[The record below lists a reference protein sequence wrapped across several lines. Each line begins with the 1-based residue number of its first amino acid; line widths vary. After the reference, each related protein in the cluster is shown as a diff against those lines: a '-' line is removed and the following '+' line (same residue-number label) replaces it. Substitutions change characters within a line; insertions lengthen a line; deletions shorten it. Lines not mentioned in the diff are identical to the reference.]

1 MMQFSKMHGLGNDF
15 MVVDAVTQNVF
26 FSPELIR
33 RLADRHLGVGFDQLL
48 VVEPPY
54 DPELDFHY
62 RIFNA
67 DGSEVAQ
74 CGNGAR
80 CFARFVRLKGLTNK
94 RDIRVSTAN
103 GRMVLTVTD
112 DDLVRVNMGEPNFE
126 PSAVPFRANKA
137 EKTYIMRA
145 AEQTIL
151 CGVVSM
157 GNPHCVI
164 QVDDVDTAAV
174 ETLGPVLESHERFPE
189 RANIGFMQVVKRE
202 HIRLRVY
209 ERGAGETQAC
219 GSGACAAVAVAC
231 SWRNSACAA
240 PSPAASSARRRRSF
254 SRSRASDCAASPAV
268 SERRLSWSRS
278 SREVASSVATCV
290 SSACSRDRALS

>member
-1 MMQFSKMHGLGNDF
+1 MQFSKMHGLGNDF

-26 FSPELIR
+26 FSPDLIR
-33 RLADRHLGVGFDQLL
+33 RLADRYTGVGFDQLL
-48 VVEPPY
+48 VIEPPY

-94 RDIRVSTAN
+94 RDICVSTHT
-103 GRMVLTVTD
+103 GRMVLSITD

-126 PSAVPFRANKA
+126 PQQVPFRAAKA
-137 EKTYIMRA
+137 EKTYIMRS
-145 AEQTIL
+145 AEHTVL

-164 QVDDVDTAAV
+164 QVDDVETAKV
-174 ETLGPVLESHERFPE
+174 DVLGPLLERHERFPE
-189 RANIGFMQVVKRE
+189 RANIGFMQVVSRE
-202 HIRLRVY
+202 HIRLRVF
-209 ERGAGETQAC
+209 ERGVGETLAC
-219 GSGACAAVAVAC
+219 GSGACAAVAVGIQQALL
-231 SWRNSACAA
+231 
-240 PSPAASSARRRRSF
+240 SPQVRVELPRGHLDILWEGPGKPLF
-254 SRSRASDCAASPAV
+254 LTGPATHV
-268 SERRLSWSRS
+268 YDGFIHL
-278 SREVASSVATCV
+278 
-290 SSACSRDRALS
+290 

>member
-1 MMQFSKMHGLGNDF
+1 
-15 MVVDAVTQNVF
+15 
-26 FSPELIR
+26 
-33 RLADRHLGVGFDQLL
+33 
-48 VVEPPY
+48 
-54 DPELDFHY
+54 
-62 RIFNA
+62 
-67 DGSEVAQ
+67 
-74 CGNGAR
+74 
-80 CFARFVRLKGLTNK
+80 
-94 RDIRVSTAN
+94 
-103 GRMVLTVTD
+103 MVLTVTD

-209 ERGAGETQAC
+209 ERGQEKPAC
-219 GSGACAAVAVAC
+219 GSGACAAVAVVGIQQGLLA
-231 SWRNSACAA
+231 
-240 PSPAASSARRRRSF
+240 
-254 SRSRASDCAASPAV
+254 
-268 SERRLSWSRS
+268 E
-278 SREVASSVATCV
+278 EVARGTPGGRLDIVRKVRVT
-290 SSACSRDRALS
+290 RYI

>member
-1 MMQFSKMHGLGNDF
+1 M
-15 MVVDAVTQNVF
+15 
-26 FSPELIR
+26 
-33 RLADRHLGVGFDQLL
+33 

-54 DPELDFHY
+54 DPDLDFHY

-67 DGSEVAQ
+67 DGSEVSQ

-103 GRMVLTVTD
+103 GRMVLSVTE

-126 PSAVPFRANKA
+126 PSQPFRANKA

-145 AEQTIL
+145 AEQTVL

-164 QVDDVDTAAV
+164 RVDDVDTAAV
-174 ETLGPVLESHERFPE
+174 ETLGPVMESHERFPE
-189 RANIGFMQVVKRE
+189 RANIGFMQVVGRS

-209 ERGAGETQAC
+209 ERGAGKPGPAAAAPAPRWRW
-219 GSGACAAVAVAC
+219 GSSRGCWRKRYAWNYPAVVLISPERPGPAAVY
-231 SWRNSACAA
+231 
-240 PSPAASSARRRRSF
+240 
-254 SRSRASDCAASPAV
+254 
-268 SERRLSWSRS
+268 
-278 SREVASSVATCV
+278 
-290 SSACSRDRALS
+290 DRPGGPCL

>member
-1 MMQFSKMHGLGNDF
+1 MTHSLEPNMQFSKMHGLGNDF
-15 MVVDAVTQNVF
+15 MVVDAVTQNVY

-48 VVEPPY
+48 IVEPPY
-54 DPELDFHY
+54 DPDLDFHY

-94 RDIRVSTAN
+94 SEIRVSTQT
-103 GRMVLTVTD
+103 GRMVLSITPDEQVC
-112 DDLVRVNMGEPNFE
+112 VNMGEPNFE
-126 PSAVPFRANKA
+126 PQQVPFRANKA
-137 EKTYIMRA
+137 ESLYLMRA
-145 AEQTIL
+145 AEQTVM

-157 GNPHCVI
+157 GNPHCVL
-164 QVDDVDTAAV
+164 QVDSTKTARV

-189 RANIGFMQVVKRE
+189 RVNVGFMEVVSRE

-219 GSGACAAVAVAC
+219 GSGACAAVAVGVQQTLLAEKVRVDLPGG
-231 SWRNSACAA
+231 SLHIAWKG
-240 PSPAASSARRRRSF
+240 PGHPLYMTGPATHVYDGF
-254 SRSRASDCAASPAV
+254 IH
-268 SERRLSWSRS
+268 L
-278 SREVASSVATCV
+278 
-290 SSACSRDRALS
+290 

>member
-1 MMQFSKMHGLGNDF
+1 MQFSKMHGLGNDF

-26 FSPELIR
+26 FTGADSSPR
-33 RLADRHLGVGFDQLL
+33 RIGTGVGFDQLL

-137 EKTYIMRA
+137 EKDLY
-145 AEQTIL
+145 
-151 CGVVSM
+151 
-157 GNPHCVI
+157 
-164 QVDDVDTAAV
+164 
-174 ETLGPVLESHERFPE
+174 
-189 RANIGFMQVVKRE
+189 
-202 HIRLRVY
+202 Y
-209 ERGAGETQAC
+209 
-219 GSGACAAVAVAC
+219 
-231 SWRNSACAA
+231 
-240 PSPAASSARRRRSF
+240 ARRR
-254 SRSRASDCAASPAV
+254 ADNLM
-268 SERRLSWSRS
+268 RRG
-278 SREVASSVATCV
+278 VDGK
-290 SSACSRDRALS
+290 SALRDSGR

>member
-1 MMQFSKMHGLGNDF
+1 MQFSKMHGLGNDF

-33 RLADRHLGVGFDQLL
+33 RLADRHLGIGFDQLL

-164 QVDDVDTAAV
+164 PMREISKPLVCKIGNFSEMA
-174 ETLGPVLESHERFPE
+174 RYFPE
-189 RANIGFMQVVKRE
+189 RVNTEIM
-202 HIRLRVY
+202 RVDDENQISIETY
-209 ERGAGETQAC
+209 ERGAGYTMAT
-219 GSGACAAVAVAC
+219 GTGACAAAAVAYKLGMTGNKVVVHMPGGDLQVEIDED
-231 SWRNSACAA
+231 WQAYMTGDVFYVAKVTL
-240 PSPAASSARRRRSF
+240 SSEFA
-254 SRSRASDCAASPAV
+254 
-268 SERRLSWSRS
+268 EKL
-278 SREVASSVATCV
+278 
-290 SSACSRDRALS
+290 RAL

>member
-1 MMQFSKMHGLGNDF
+1 MS
-15 MVVDAVTQNVF
+15 F

-137 EKTYIMRA
+137 EKDLY
-145 AEQTIL
+145 
-151 CGVVSM
+151 
-157 GNPHCVI
+157 
-164 QVDDVDTAAV
+164 
-174 ETLGPVLESHERFPE
+174 
-189 RANIGFMQVVKRE
+189 
-202 HIRLRVY
+202 Y
-209 ERGAGETQAC
+209 
-219 GSGACAAVAVAC
+219 
-231 SWRNSACAA
+231 
-240 PSPAASSARRRRSF
+240 ARRRADNLMWRGV
-254 SRSRASDCAASPAV
+254 DGK
-268 SERRLSWSRS
+268 
-278 SREVASSVATCV
+278 
-290 SSACSRDRALS
+290 SALRDSGR

>member
-1 MMQFSKMHGLGNDF
+1 MSNPAEQKMQFSKMHGLGNDF

-33 RLADRHLGVGFDQLL
+33 RLADRNLGIGFDQLL
-48 VVEPPY
+48 IVEPPY
-54 DPELDFHY
+54 DPDLDFHY

-94 RDIRVSTAN
+94 NDIRVSTQT
-103 GRMVLTVTD
+103 GRMVLSVTND
-112 DDLVRVNMGEPNFE
+112 ELVRVNMGLPNFE
-126 PSAVPFRANKA
+126 PQSVPLRANKA
-137 EKTYIMRA
+137 ENLYLQRV
-145 AEQTIL
+145 AEQTVMF
-151 CGVVSM
+151 GAVSM

-164 QVDDVDTAAV
+164 QVESVKTAPV
-174 ETLGPVLESHERFPE
+174 ETLGPELESHERFPE
-189 RANIGFMQVVKRE
+189 RVNVGFMEVVNRE

-219 GSGACAAVAVAC
+219 GSGACAAVACGVQQGILAENVRVDLPGGTLHIA
-231 SWRNSACAA
+231 WKGEGQ
-240 PSPAASSARRRRSF
+240 PLYMTGPATHVYDGF
-254 SRSRASDCAASPAV
+254 IH
-268 SERRLSWSRS
+268 L
-278 SREVASSVATCV
+278 
-290 SSACSRDRALS
+290 